1 MAHPGMVFVGR
12 LRRYGLECPANKKQ
26 LQDWKAAALAEMAE
40 NKGGD
45 ILSGS
50 GNGVA
55 FAKAMGGASM
65 SNKDWFE
72 ALDDALQYI
81 AAGLTPSSRTYARII

>member
-12 LRRYGLECPANKKQ
+12 LRRYGAESPANKKQ
-26 LQDWKAAALAEMAE
+26 LQDWKAEALAEIAE

-50 GNGVA
+50 GNGVS
-55 FAKAMGGASM
+55 FAKSMGGASM
-65 SNKDWFE
+65 TTKDWFE
-72 ALDDALQYI
+72 ALDDALQYL
-81 AAGLTPSSRTYARII
+81 AAGLTPSSRTYGRII